1 LGHVGVLRVSSL
13 CGQRPLDIEKK
24 RKRNRNF
31 KTKSTS
37 KKKKNMVNEQIKEMR
52 QGANAWQ
59 AQRIL

>member
-1 LGHVGVLRVSSL
+1 MRVSSL